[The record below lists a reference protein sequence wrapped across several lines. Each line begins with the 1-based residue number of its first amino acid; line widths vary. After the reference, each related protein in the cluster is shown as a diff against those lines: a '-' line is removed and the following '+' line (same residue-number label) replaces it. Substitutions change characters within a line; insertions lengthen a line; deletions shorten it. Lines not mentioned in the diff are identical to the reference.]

1 MCPHRSRQRWWPSPG
16 NHFLKTFS
24 NRMLGNIRFGS
35 QVHFGYHTML
45 VGVQL
50 SYPDTRLSL
59 QRLRV
64 YFLGTLNVKWQRSG
78 VEKGGT
84 REVIVW
90 STTIKKKIINIHN
103 ALPPRY
109 FHPKENSGRGASINF
124 PIDNAV
130 TFSPL
135 PVELSAA

>member
-1 MCPHRSRQRWWPSPG
+1 M
-16 NHFLKTFS
+16 
-24 NRMLGNIRFGS
+24 GNIRFGS

-90 STTIKKKIINIHN
+90 STTIKKKNHKYSQRAAA
-103 ALPPRY
+103 AL
-109 FHPKENSGRGASINF
+109 
-124 PIDNAV
+124 
-130 TFSPL
+130 
-135 PVELSAA
+135 LSS